1 MTLKILNRDLVRR
14 NMIEKIQVIQEYQNC
29 REVVNRALFEN
40 SLKDPTEQFVP
51 SDKIRNFLKAQNDT
65 LFDLNKNYR

>member
-29 REVVNRALFEN
+29 REMINRTLFEN
-40 SLKDPTEQFVP
+40 SLKDPKEQFVP
-51 SDKIRNFLKAQNDT
+51 SDKIRSFLKAKNDA
-65 LFDLNKNYR
+65 LFDLNKNYT